1 MRKNVASIL
10 CATFMILTATPVHA
24 ADGAASEAELV
35 RLYQRY
41 FQQKD
46 EQKLAT
52 LVHWEGVEQR
62 DRDAFLRSLQSDLK
76 HRLRKVELAPLD
88 ASMKLEYT
96 INGVT
101 YIPAVAPVERMIA
114 AYEDE
119 GNVTHLSTT
128 YLVGR
133 RNGRYYIDLA
143 IPNRGNPRGS
153 DLLPSGARTA
163 AISTVLAQ
171 AWRPTSRSRRK

>member
-1 MRKNVASIL
+1 MRNIATVV
-10 CATFMILTATPVHA
+10 CAAFMITAA
-24 ADGAASEAELV
+24 ASAYTDDGAASEAELV
-35 RLYQRY
+35 QLYQRY

-52 LVHWEGVEQR
+52 LVYWAGVEQR
-62 DRDAFLRSLQSDLK
+62 DRDAFVRSLQSDLK

-101 YIPAVAPVERMIA
+101 YVPAVPPVERMIA

-133 RNGRYYIDLA
+133 KNGRYYIDLA
-143 IPNRGNPRGS
+143 VPKRGNPRGS
-153 DLLPSGARTA
+153 DLQASAARTA
-163 AISTVLAQ
+163 AISTLIAQ

>member
-1 MRKNVASIL
+1 
-10 CATFMILTATPVHA
+10 MILTATPVHA

>member
-35 RLYQRY
+35 QLYQRY

-62 DRDAFLRSLQSDLK
+62 DRDAFVRSLQSDLK

-101 YIPAVAPVERMIA
+101 YIPAVPPVERMIA